1 MESSKVFF
9 FFRGSFRFYQMM
21 NMKVD
26 RPWKDTFILRNC
38 KIWKNPGWN
47 SQTAI
52 SNQAFISPKKY
63 NPDFHETSVF
73 HQPSRS
79 FLQEQLNN
87 ELKELQEAYQKE
99 KSQVPSKNRGI
110 NADTTDCY
118 KVFYS
123 RVLQQ
128 KAKDLEI

>member
-1 MESSKVFF
+1 
-9 FFRGSFRFYQMM
+9 
-21 NMKVD
+21 MKH
-26 RPWKDTFILRNC
+26 PYF
-38 KIWKNPGWN
+38 KN
-47 SQTAI
+47 ALEI
-52 SNQAFISPKKY
+52 
-63 NPDFHETSVF
+63 EL
-73 HQPSRS
+73 
-79 FLQEQLNN
+79 LQEQLNN

>member
-1 MESSKVFF
+1 MKESRLK
-9 FFRGSFRFYQMM
+9 
-21 NMKVD
+21 
-26 RPWKDTFILRNC
+26 TC
-38 KIWKNPGWN
+38 
-47 SQTAI
+47 QTAI

-73 HQPSRS
+73 HQPSRF